1 MPVIVDAD
9 STRASA
15 LATSVGHGS
24 HVVSTI
30 EQVDA
35 WLARRPNEY
44 AVLVGPEVGLDQ
56 AMAMADRLRL
66 SRPGLGVLLLR
77 SQVTTDVM
85 AAAIR
90 AGIREVLAI
99 GDHEAL
105 STAVERARE
114 TFNAIHGPTASDANE
129 GRVIT
134 VFSPKGG
141 VGKTTVA
148 VNLAVALARLGHKVG
163 LIDADIY
170 GPNVPTMLGATR
182 QPNIIGENRIE
193 PILAHGVK
201 FISIGLISPGD
212 KPLVMRGPMLHQII
226 RQFLQQVEWGEL
238 DFLII
243 DLPPGTGDV
252 VISLVQT
259 VPLTGA
265 VVVSTG
271 SSVALEDARKAL
283 EMFHQVK
290 VEVLGMVENMSQMT
304 LPSGE
309 VIDVFG
315 AGGTERTAAQFGLD
329 FLGALELN
337 PTIREGGDKGIPVAL
352 AGPESKLAA
361 EFYAVARR
369 VADKARE
376 IASKDEDVLEI
387 S

>member
-1 MPVIVDAD
+1 VAYL
-9 STRASA
+9 TRSRA
-15 LATSVGHGS
+15 LKEDQENVMGHMGAGVS
-24 HVVSTI
+24 QGPQPLPGVAHVV
-30 EQVDA
+30 
-35 WLARRPNEY
+35 
-44 AVLVGPEVGLDQ
+44 AVGSG
-56 AMAMADRLRL
+56 
-66 SRPGLGVLLLR
+66 
-77 SQVTTDVM
+77 
-85 AAAIR
+85 
-90 AGIREVLAI
+90 
-99 GDHEAL
+99 
-105 STAVERARE
+105 
-114 TFNAIHGPTASDANE
+114 
-129 GRVIT
+129 
-134 VFSPKGG
+134 KGG

-148 VNLAVALARLGHKVG
+148 VNLAVALGKLGYKVG

-182 QPNIIGENRIE
+182 QPNVLEGNRIE
-193 PILAHGVK
+193 PVLAHGVK

-238 DFLII
+238 DYLII

-265 VVVSTG
+265 IVVSTG

-290 VEVLGMVENMSQMT
+290 VDVLGMVENMSQMT

-337 PTIREGGDKGIPVAL
+337 PMIREGGDKGLPVAL
-352 AGPESKLAA
+352 AGPESKLSA

-369 VADKARE
+369 VADKARDA
-376 IASKDEDVLEI
+376 ASKSEDVLEI

>member
-1 MPVIVDAD
+1 M
-9 STRASA
+9 
-15 LATSVGHGS
+15 GHTGAGAPQGPQPLPGVA
-24 HVVSTI
+24 HVV
-30 EQVDA
+30 
-35 WLARRPNEY
+35 
-44 AVLVGPEVGLDQ
+44 AVGSG
-56 AMAMADRLRL
+56 
-66 SRPGLGVLLLR
+66 
-77 SQVTTDVM
+77 
-85 AAAIR
+85 
-90 AGIREVLAI
+90 
-99 GDHEAL
+99 
-105 STAVERARE
+105 
-114 TFNAIHGPTASDANE
+114 
-129 GRVIT
+129 
-134 VFSPKGG
+134 KGG

-148 VNLAVALARLGHKVG
+148 VNLAVALGKLGYKVG

-265 VVVSTG
+265 IVVSTG

-290 VEVLGMVENMSQMT
+290 VDVLGMVENMSQMT

-315 AGGTERTAAQFGLD
+315 AGGTERTAAQFNMP

-337 PTIREGGDKGIPVAL
+337 PMIREGGDKGMPVAL
-352 AGPESKLAA
+352 AGPESKLSA
-361 EFYAVARR
+361 EFYTVARR

-376 IASKDEDVLEI
+376 AASKSEDVLEI